1 MTEQFTETM
10 IDHAQSPRNVG
21 VIDEPHGAGRVES
34 DCGDWVLMTL
44 RLDDSGAISDVR
56 FAAQGCGS
64 AVASASVLTELAKGK
79 TLSEAGAITA
89 EDVVTSI
96 GGLPEHKTHC
106 SQLSHRAFIAA
117 VESAGNGES
126 GSV

>member
-1 MTEQFTETM
+1 MEQFTERM
-10 IDHAQSPRNVG
+10 LEHARSPRNVG
-21 VIDEPHGAGRVES
+21 VIEEPCGAGRVES

-44 RLDDSGAISDVR
+44 RLDDSGVISDAR

-64 AVASASVLTELAKGK
+64 AVASASVLTELARGK
-79 TLSEAGAITA
+79 TLSEAATITA
-89 EDVVTSI
+89 EDVVSSI

-117 VESAGNGES
+117 VESV
-126 GSV
+126 GSQRR